1 MAYKLVYNSSY
12 GKMAQSV
19 GAPKYANSIYA
30 SLITADCR
38 TRILEAIAT
47 HPGGTAA
54 TLMVATDG
62 VYFREPHPGLELDKE
77 KLGAWDESVKEN
89 MCLFMPGVY
98 WDDKSRKALRDGREV
113 KVKSRGISA
122 RDLSMCIESI
132 DDQFKNMTAGSE
144 WPSIDIPIQFNMTSA
159 KLALARGKWNTAGE
173 VIFDGIK
180 NINATPTSKRN
191 PSVFLA
197 DSLLTTR
204 PYAQGELLETTPYD
218 KRFAQREDED
228 GTGGWE
234 LTDDG
239 SVRLDMNAMLHG
251 K

>member
-1 MAYKLVYNSSY
+1 
-12 GKMAQSV
+12 
-19 GAPKYANSIYA
+19 
-30 SLITADCR
+30 
-38 TRILEAIAT
+38 
-47 HPGGTAA
+47 
-54 TLMVATDG
+54 
-62 VYFREPHPGLELDKE
+62 
-77 KLGAWDESVKEN
+77 
-89 MCLFMPGVY
+89 
-98 WDDKSRKALRDGREV
+98 
-113 KVKSRGISA
+113 
-122 RDLSMCIESI
+122 
-132 DDQFKNMTAGSE
+132 
-144 WPSIDIPIQFNMTSA
+144 MTSA